1 MTFRPNVVYPP
12 GVLDCR
18 GSDRSRVLG
27 DALTHPGLVVIAGPR
42 GSGKTAMV
50 RAAGVPLLAAR
61 ALAPLRHRAG
71 LPLARAIRTT
81 IPVDDVAL
89 AAEAVR
95 IRLGARA
102 LLVEDVQHADAYTLA
117 VLASVAPAVP
127 IVVTLRTPS
136 PLADR
141 LRAVS
146 RLWLDTP
153 PPSAAVG
160 SSVRTL
166 VGMPVAARTALAAL
180 GLLGRPAAAG
190 LLGPGVDWLL
200 HAGLAEREADGIAP
214 RPADLAELAAG
225 VLAPAERRALHRR
238 LGAALTDGV
247 EAARHLLAAGSPA
260 AAAAKAEAAAEAAE
274 TPRERAAALLVA
286 VTADPALALRAAA
299 ACGSAGLAGEALRLL
314 SGPVTNGPTT
324 RVAAAALRA
333 AALVDLGHPDDAA
346 AELRAV
352 DADVPA
358 VSPGGGQ
365 PARRRLDPCRG
376 RHRPPGGVHAGRFRG
391 CRGRCRRPARAA
403 RRARHGAAGSRP
415 GGLGERRPRRPGR
428 RRGGRGP
435 DRRAAGRRGA
445 GRRAARPWPGRRG
458 RRPRR
463 RAGRGGRGRRR
474 LQRRAPVP
482 GRRAMGRPARR
493 RRAR

>member
-27 DALTHPGLVVIAGPR
+27 DALTHPGLLVIAGPR

-71 LPLARAIRTT
+71 LPLARAIRT
-81 IPVDDVAL
+81 A
-89 AAEAVR
+89 
-95 IRLGARA
+95 IRLGGRA

-190 LLGPGVDWLL
+190 LLGTG
-200 HAGLAEREADGIAP
+200 
-214 RPADLAELAAG
+214 
-225 VLAPAERRALHRR
+225 
-238 LGAALTDGV
+238 
-247 EAARHLLAAGSPA
+247 
-260 AAAAKAEAAAEAAE
+260 
-274 TPRERAAALLVA
+274 
-286 VTADPALALRAAA
+286 
-299 ACGSAGLAGEALRLL
+299 
-314 SGPVTNGPTT
+314 
-324 RVAAAALRA
+324 
-333 AALVDLGHPDDAA
+333 
-346 AELRAV
+346 
-352 DADVPA
+352 
-358 VSPGGGQ
+358 
-365 PARRRLDPCRG
+365 
-376 RHRPPGGVHAGRFRG
+376 
-391 CRGRCRRPARAA
+391 
-403 RRARHGAAGSRP
+403 
-415 GGLGERRPRRPGR
+415 
-428 RRGGRGP
+428 
-435 DRRAAGRRGA
+435 
-445 GRRAARPWPGRRG
+445 
-458 RRPRR
+458 
-463 RAGRGGRGRRR
+463 
-474 LQRRAPVP
+474 
-482 GRRAMGRPARR
+482 
-493 RRAR
+493 